1 MEAAGSRRSHV
12 RDMSVSETREPPDS
26 DDSIGP
32 IHSGLPRYFYGCSRI
47 PRLNGGPERRGI
59 ALVGNIT
66 RRSVAVP
73 IWRTNQREHQTG

>member
-1 MEAAGSRRSHV
+1 M